1 MGLLHILKLQ
11 LDINDQIIDMVPKKH
26 YEKYAKLANLMTTM
40 AEEILDLNDKV
51 KKEGTLV

>member
-40 AEEILDLNDKV
+40 AEEILDLNYKV